1 MLYYNALC
9 YYVLIIP
16 KLSQVYSINTDRF
29 YITNLKRTIRKKSD
43 VKFEVKHVGRPFIT
57 NSKPTYF
64 EKHYRKNLDYKS
76 YLRIC
81 SCLACV
87 YRVMDARGKFGAVL

>member
-43 VKFEVKHVGRPFIT
+43 VKFEVNMLADHLLQIGNQLIL
-57 NSKPTYF
+57 
-64 EKHYRKNLDYKS
+64 KNIIV
-76 YLRIC
+76 RI
-81 SCLACV
+81 
-87 YRVMDARGKFGAVL
+87 